1 MRIETFAAAA
11 VCALVLGACDAR
23 AATPPNA
30 EASIERGRYVVMI
43 SGCNDCHTAGFP
55 QSGGTVPQSEWL
67 KGDSMGWHGPWGTT
81 FGPNLRIYMQS
92 RSEDEW
98 VRTAR
103 TFKARPPMPWWAL
116 NTMNETDLRSLYR
129 FVRSLGEP
137 GSPAPAFLPP
147 DKKPTPPYVELVA
160 PPAKPAR

>member
-23 AATPPNA
+23 AATPPSA

-103 TFKARPPMPWWAL
+103 TFKARPPMPWYNVHA
-116 NTMNETDLRSLYR
+116 MDESDIRSLYQYIK
-129 FVRSLGEP
+129 SLGEP
-137 GSPAPAFLPP
+137 GDQVPEALPP
-147 DKKPTPPYVELVA
+147 GQEPKTPYMVVA
-160 PPAKPAR
+160 PPQMPKG